1 MMTTMH
7 KSKTA
12 IATRIDGALYD
23 VAYVGGVEQ
32 DQRVPYSYLERLAK
46 AGYEVRIQA
55 GRFGPATT
63 IPAETAGR

>member
-1 MMTTMH
+1 MTTMH

-23 VAYVGGVEQ
+23 VTYVGGADQ
-32 DQRVPYSYLERLAK
+32 DRCVPYSYLERLARN
-46 AGYEVRIQA
+46 GYEVRIQA